1 MILMKHLLI
10 LLSVLAVSSLFSQQW
25 NYDNDF
31 NTQHV
36 IDGRIDRICVQ
47 DDGKYL
53 VAGFFSIV
61 NTPITSIYLAR
72 LNSDGTLDTTFTP
85 LLNFNLTN
93 TRMVM
98 ALQTDGKIILGGN
111 QLSRLLPDG
120 SQDTSFNTNTQG
132 LTCSIKSIAVQND
145 GKILVGGSGFAI
157 QAVTS
162 DDNLLRFKQNGSVDT
177 TFNLAQLGTINSS
190 ISINVIHLLPDG
202 KFYFGGLFGYSLD
215 GYCLARA
222 DTFGN
227 IDTTFECTLGFSE
240 VFDIAIKP
248 DGKLL
253 VGCSDGIKQFSSN
266 GSLDLTFNPPVIS
279 NNVFAIQLLP
289 NEEIV
294 IGGNFNNVNGMGG
307 TALATILTANGD
319 LSSNNFI
326 YSHSTGNLPGV
337 YDLLLETNG
346 DLTIVGDFRPQSN
359 FDDDI
364 NRYSAE
370 AVGLDFDQFVLPSA
384 VDSCNGAVYVYAT
397 GTPPFSFNL
406 GNATPVI
413 VSDNEVYFD
422 SLCPG
427 VYSLLT
433 TDGFGDTLTSQVVI
447 ATDSSYFF
455 NDPYTNFS
463 AIDSLGAVLTDCYI
477 SYNQIDTA
485 FIHEISLLVDT
496 AVVVWEIISASGI
509 SYDTAVYILENG
521 NGIYWL
527 QAEIYCPFKSVGE
540 YMVVTQSIY
549 RIGTNVFTSTLD
561 VEETV
566 SINPSI
572 FPNPT
577 NGFVTVICDQEEAIL
592 TLIDLNGRILLTRV
606 FQDKTVISLE
616 NQGSGI
622 YFLNLEGNKGVS
634 QTRLM
639 KY

>member
-1 MILMKHLLI
+1 MKYLLI
-10 LLSVLAVSSLFSQQW
+10 LLSVLTVSSLFSQQW

-31 NTQHV
+31 NSQHV

-61 NTPITSIYLAR
+61 NIPNTSVFLAR
-72 LNSDGTLDTTFTP
+72 LNNDGTLDTTFTP
-85 LLNFNLTN
+85 LLNFSLSN

-111 QLSRLLPDG
+111 QLMRLFPNG
-120 SQDTSFNTNTQG
+120 SQDAAFNANALELSCT
-132 LTCSIKSIAVQND
+132 IKSIVVQND
-145 GKILVGGSGFAI
+145 GKILVGGTGFSYQSMI
-157 QAVTS
+157 S
-162 DDNLLRFKQNGSVDT
+162 DNLLRFEQNGSLDT

-190 ISINVIHLLPDG
+190 TSINVIHLLPDG

-227 IDTTFECTLGFSE
+227 IDAAFECTLGSSE

-248 DGKLL
+248 DGKIV
-253 VGCSDGIKQFSSN
+253 VGCFNGVKQFSSN
-266 GSLDLTFNPPVIS
+266 GSADLTFNSPIIS
-279 NNVFAIQLLP
+279 SNVYAIQLLP
-289 NEEIV
+289 NQEIV
-294 IGGNFNNVNGMGG
+294 IGGTFFDVNGMGG
-307 TALATILTANGD
+307 TALATILTANGNV
-319 LSSNNFI
+319 SSNNFI
-326 YSHSTGNLPGV
+326 YPNSTGNSPGV

-346 DLTIVGDFRPQSN
+346 DLTIVGDFLPQSS
-359 FDDDI
+359 FDRDI

-370 AVGLDFDQFVLPSA
+370 AVGLDFDQFVLPSE

-406 GNATPVI
+406 GNATPVV

-427 VYSLLT
+427 VYTLLT

-455 NDPYTNFS
+455 NNPYSNFS

-485 FIHEISLLVDT
+485 FIHEISLLGDT
-496 AVVVWEIISASGI
+496 AVVVWEIIFASGI
-509 SYDTAVYILENG
+509 SYDTAVYVLENG

-561 VEETV
+561 VEEAV
-566 SINPSI
+566 SLNPSI

-577 NGFVTVICDQEEAIL
+577 NGDVTVICEQEEAIL
-592 TLIDLNGRILLTRV
+592 TLTDLNGRILLTHI
-606 FQDKTVISLE
+606 FQDKAVISLE
-616 NQGSGI
+616 NQASGV
-622 YFLNLEGNKGVS
+622 YFLNLEGNNGNS
-634 QTRLM
+634 QTRLI

>member
-1 MILMKHLLI
+1 MKYLLI
-10 LLSVLAVSSLFSQQW
+10 LLSVLTASSLFSQQW

-36 IDGRIDRICVQ
+36 IDGRIDCICVQ

-53 VAGFFSIV
+53 VAGMFVLV
-61 NTPITSIYLAR
+61 NGPNTTLYVAR
-72 LNSDGTLDTTFTP
+72 LNSDGTLDTTFVP
-85 LLNFNLTN
+85 FSNFSFQLNA
-93 TRMVM
+93 RMAM
-98 ALQTDGKIILGGN
+98 ALQTDGKIIFGGN
-111 QLSRLLPDG
+111 ELIRLLPDG
-120 SQDTSFNTNTQG
+120 TQDSSFNTQG
-132 LTCSIKSIAVQND
+132 FQGVVKSIIVQND
-145 GKILVGGSGFAI
+145 EKILVGGTNFTI
-157 QAVTS
+157 QAMIT
-162 DDNLLRFKQNGSVDT
+162 DNLLRFEQNGSLDT
-177 TFNLAQLGTINSS
+177 TFNLAQLGTVNSS
-190 ISINVIHLLPDG
+190 TSINVIHLLPDG

-227 IDTTFECTLGFSE
+227 IDATFECTLGFSE

-248 DGKLL
+248 DGKIL
-253 VGCSDGIKQFSSN
+253 VGCFNGIKQFSSN
-266 GSLDLTFNPPVIS
+266 GSADLTFNSPIIS
-279 NNVFAIQLLP
+279 NNVYAIQLLP
-289 NEEIV
+289 NQEIV
-294 IGGNFNNVNGMGG
+294 IGGTFFDVNGMGG
-307 TALATILTANGD
+307 TALATILSANGD

-326 YSHSTGNLPGV
+326 YPHSTGNSPGV

-346 DLTIVGDFRPQSN
+346 DLTIVGDFLPQSN
-359 FDDDI
+359 FDRDI

-370 AVGLDFDQFVLPSA
+370 AVGLGFDQFVLPSE

-397 GTPPFSFNL
+397 GTPPFSFYL
-406 GNATPVI
+406 GNATPVV

-427 VYSLLT
+427 LYTLLT

-455 NDPYTNFS
+455 NNPYSNFS

-485 FIHEISLLVDT
+485 FIHEISLLGDT
-496 AVVVWEIISASGI
+496 AVVVWEIIFASGI
-509 SYDTAVYILENG
+509 SYDTAVYVLENG

-549 RIGTNVFTSTLD
+549 RIGTDVFTSTLE
-561 VEETV
+561 VEEAV

-577 NGFVTVICDQEEAIL
+577 IGDVTVICEHEEAIL
-592 TLIDLNGRILLTRV
+592 TLTDLNGRILLTRI
-606 FQDKTVISLE
+606 FQDKAVISLE
-616 NQGSGI
+616 NQASGV
-622 YFLNLEGNKGVS
+622 YFLNLEGNNGSS
-634 QTRLM
+634 QTRLI